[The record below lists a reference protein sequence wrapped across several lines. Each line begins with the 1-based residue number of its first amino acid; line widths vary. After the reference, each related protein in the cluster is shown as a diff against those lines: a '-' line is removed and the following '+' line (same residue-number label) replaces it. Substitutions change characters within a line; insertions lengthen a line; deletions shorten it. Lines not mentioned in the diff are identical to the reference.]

1 MAGKSFLVRRFILMA
16 EPKPMPTTHWS
27 LVQAAGRKS
36 SPAARQALETLCHI
50 YWLPM
55 YAYIRRRGINAVEA
69 QDLTQSFFAELLDKD
84 YLLQATP
91 KRGRFRSFLLTACQ
105 HFLSKEWA
113 KARAQKRG
121 GGRAPLLLDFAAAEH
136 HLALEPAAG
145 TTPEQEYERQWAV
158 ALLRQVLAQLE
169 QECARTGKGELFAAL
184 KPFLLGEHGEATY
197 ATAAQDLALT
207 VAAVKMAASR
217 LRRRYRELL
226 REAIAQT
233 VSTPEDVEDEIR
245 PLFAALAH

>member
-1 MAGKSFLVRRFILMA
+1 MA

-27 LVQAAGRKS
+27 LVQAAGQKS

-50 YWLPM
+50 YWPPL

-69 QDLTQSFFAELLDKD
+69 EDLTQAFFTELLDKD

-91 KRGRFRSFLLTACQ
+91 HRGRFRAFLLAACQ
-105 HFLSKEWA
+105 HFLSREWA
-113 KARAQKRG
+113 KARTQKRG
-121 GGRAPLLLDFAAAEH
+121 GDRTLLSLDFASAEDR
-136 HLALEPAAG
+136 LALEPAAG

-158 ALLRQVLAQLE
+158 TLLRQVLAQLE
-169 QECARTGKGELFAAL
+169 QECVQAGKGELFAAL
-184 KPFLLGEHGEATY
+184 KPFLLGEHGGATY
-197 ATAAQDLALT
+197 ATAAEHLAMT
-207 VAAVKMAASR
+207 VAAVKMSASR

-233 VSTPEDVEDEIR
+233 VSSPEDVDDEIR
-245 PLFAALAH
+245 RLFAALAH